1 MVSVARRY
9 GMSEQ
14 MEREFRRDLRDGLER
29 VAGLIS
35 VHQDAGA
42 GREQRLPDA
51 RTDAKPDHEPI
62 RRTARSGR

>member
-1 MVSVARRY
+1 
-9 GMSEQ
+9 